1 MATAKKV
8 TSVKKTAP
16 PAAVPAAGP
25 ARPVV
30 SALTPTQLQ
39 LQAFEK
45 AVRQFAAQKFSEA
58 LTAFLEVSK
67 GPAMDV
73 SQRARSYIQVCER
86 RLSSQTL
93 ELRTADDHYNYAVER
108 LNARDTGTARRHLES
123 ALKLQPRGEHILYT
137 LGICCA
143 LAGDG
148 AAAYENLKLAIETE
162 PRNRVHARQDS
173 DFSLAAEHFPN
184 LRDLLVA

>member
-8 TSVKKTAP
+8 TSVKKTAA
-16 PAAVPAAGP
+16 PAAAPVAQQV
-25 ARPVV
+25 RPVV
-30 SALTPTQLQ
+30 SALTPAQLQ
-39 LQAFEK
+39 VQAFEK
-45 AVRQFAAQKFSEA
+45 AVRCFAAQNFSEA
-58 LTAFLEVSK
+58 LAAFVEVPK

-73 SQRARSYIQVCER
+73 SQRARSYLQMCER

-93 ELRTADDHYNYAVER
+93 EFRTVDDHYNYAVER
-108 LNARDTGTARRHLES
+108 LNARDTGNARRHLES
-123 ALKLQPRGEHILYT
+123 ALKLKPRSEHVLYT

-148 AAAYENLKLAIETE
+148 AGAYENLKLAIEIE

-173 DFSLAAEHFPN
+173 DFTLAAEHFPN

>member
-8 TSVKKTAP
+8 TSVKKTAA
-16 PAAVPAAGP
+16 PAAAPAARQ

-30 SALTPTQLQ
+30 SALTPAQLQ
-39 LQAFEK
+39 IHAFEK
-45 AVRQFAAQKFSEA
+45 AVRYFSAQKFSEA
-58 LTAFLEVSK
+58 RAAFLDVPK

-73 SQRARSYIQVCER
+73 SQRARSYIQVCDR

-93 ELRTADDHYNYAVER
+93 EFRTVDDHYNYAVEC
-108 LNARDTGTARRHLES
+108 LNSRDTGNARRHLES
-123 ALKLQPRGEHILYT
+123 ALRLRPRSEHVLYT

-148 AAAYENLKLAIETE
+148 AGAYENLKLAIEIE